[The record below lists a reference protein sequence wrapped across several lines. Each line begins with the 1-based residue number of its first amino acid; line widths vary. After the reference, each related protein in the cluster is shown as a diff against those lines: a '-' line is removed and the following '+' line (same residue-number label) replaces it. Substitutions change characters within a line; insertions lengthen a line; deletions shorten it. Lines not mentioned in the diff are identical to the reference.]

1 MIVELSECGSAYI
14 RYLIGELPAGPTV
27 EVGGE
32 GSEVLVDVNAVGATI
47 GIEIVDVAVPEN
59 VQLAQRYAIEHGLP
73 FPNDIVAA
81 ARSVAAS

>member
-1 MIVELSECGSAYI
+1 MIVEFSERRSAYI
-14 RYLIGELPAGPTV
+14 RYLVGESPAGPTV

-32 GSEVLVDVNAVGATI
+32 GSAVLVDVNAVGLTI

-59 VQLAQRYAIEHGLP
+59 VRSAQRYAAEHGLP
-73 FPNDIVAA
+73 FPNDIVTA